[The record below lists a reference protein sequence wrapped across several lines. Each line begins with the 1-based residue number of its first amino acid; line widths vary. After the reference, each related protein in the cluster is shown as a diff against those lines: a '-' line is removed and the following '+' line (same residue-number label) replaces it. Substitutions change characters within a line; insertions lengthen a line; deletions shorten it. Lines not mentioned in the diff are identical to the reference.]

1 MNKCHFIFDKN
12 KKSQLLRKRLKNF
25 KNYSIKKCNSIIVA
39 GGDGFMLRSLKKFYN
54 FKKPFYGVNCGSV
67 GFLMNKNQ
75 KISLLSK
82 KIAKANKFT
91 INPIEVKIT
100 NSKKKYLK

>member
-12 KKSQLLRKRLKNF
+12 KKSQLLKKRLKNF
-25 KNYSIKKCNSIIVA
+25 KKYSIKKCNNIIVA
-39 GGDGFMLRSLKKFYN
+39 GGDGFMLRSLKKFYS

-82 KIAKANKFT
+82 KNRKG
-91 INPIEVKIT
+91 
-100 NSKKKYLK
+100 